1 MVEVTQEDREAAAA
15 FWIAYCGNNPLAWE
29 RLPPS
34 SQEETASAFARHR
47 IATEQRTEQ
56 RARIEGFNEGIEAA
70 AEWFADRFSE
80 AVQADCENGV
90 RWLNERAA
98 AAYLKD
104 APDTLAAIREGEEAI
119 RALAKPMKGPTD
131 DT

>member
-1 MVEVTQEDREAAAA
+1 MVEVTQSDMDAA
-15 FWIAYCGNNPLAWE
+15 FDTGI
-29 RLPPS
+29 RLTKR
-34 SQEETASAFARHR
+34 EWLEVYAAFARHR
-47 IATEQRTEQ
+47 IAAEQ

-70 AEWFADRFSE
+70 AEWFSDRFSE

-119 RALAKPMKGPTD
+119 RALAKPMKGQTD
-131 DT
+131 EAL